1 MFMVRFPYKFG
12 ALCLQLVR
20 FPYCRVRF
28 PYCRVRFPYCRVRFP
43 YCRVRFPYCTVRF
56 AYSALPLQCALSYI
70 CRINVEWPGKSPM
83 MLSFIARL
91 CCNTQFFE
99 RVSCDF
105 FMNFF
110 FPLSLH
116 FFDEPW
122 FLRSHNSVRK

>member
-12 ALCLQLVR
+12 ALFVQLVG

-28 PYCRVRFPYCRVRFP
+28 PYCRVRFPYCRVG
-43 YCRVRFPYCTVRF
+43 FPYCTLRF
-56 AYSALPLQCALSYI
+56 AYSALSLQCVLSYI

-99 RVSCDF
+99 RASCDF

-110 FPLSLH
+110 FSAFLT
-116 FFDEPW
+116 FFRRALVFEE
-122 FLRSHNSVRK
+122 L